1 LNTFES
7 MKKLQWL
14 LLLLLINGIAFAQ
27 DEEYEEEDNTE
38 VSLDAYKG
46 FHAGFYAGALFANK
60 HSALLYDGYGVDDN
74 GNKNTFTNSIMYQR
88 MRYYGLDS
96 NFADQI
102 GPALGVNRDQWYITE
117 SEMPYDLKYTISF
130 LFGIDLQYGLS
141 RTDGIILNANFS
153 KLNVTGTFNIMTR
166 DKKLN
171 PSLGDSI
178 RYFGITAQEQRFIL
192 QLGYSR
198 LLGEP
203 GRFNFLIEGG
213 LLMNS
218 VKFLKNEAHINSVT
232 LDLTP
237 FTFNQGY
244 QDNYMPREYNAIGF
258 GTFGG
263 FGFNLNM
270 NAKYLIQVLYNP
282 SLEKINTGYEPS
294 SKLQQSAGLRV
305 YYNF

>member
-1 LNTFES
+1 
-7 MKKLQWL
+7 MKKLQLL

-27 DEEYEEEDNTE
+27 DEENEEEDNTE

-60 HSALLYDGYGVDDN
+60 YSARLYDGYGVDAN
-74 GNKNTFTNSIMYQR
+74 GNRNTFTNSVLYQR

-96 NFADQI
+96 NFTDQI
-102 GPALGVNRDQWYITE
+102 GPAIGVDRDQWAPYWDSTD
-117 SEMPYDLKYTISF
+117 MPYDLKYTISF

-141 RTDGIILNANFS
+141 KTDGIILNANFS
-153 KLNVTGTFNIMTR
+153 KLNVTGTFT
-166 DKKLN
+166 LN
-171 PSLGDSI
+171 RPKTMNSSLGDSI
-178 RYFGITAQEQRFIL
+178 LFFGISGQEQRFIF
-192 QLGYSR
+192 QLGYSK

-203 GRFNFLIEGG
+203 GRFNFLVEGG

-218 VKFLKNEAHINSVT
+218 VKFLSNEAHINSVT
-232 LDLTP
+232 IDLTP

-258 GTFGG
+258 GAFGG

-270 NAKYLIQVLYNP
+270 NAKYLIQVIYNP
-282 SLEKINTGYEPS
+282 SLEKINTGDAPA